1 MAKLK
6 DFLQKTFEQGDVR
19 GEEIAA
25 MLGAS
30 ALLEL
35 EIPDAAVAKFNEVY
49 LTRSRAENDP
59 LVVKKVKASLWAET
73 MDQIDTEIEKLYPFI
88 ESTKA
93 VEIQKNPSTMK
104 RIGLLAE
111 GLEGAIK
118 NATAS
123 KDKDVR
129 KTEEEWAAKIRQ
141 FEDNKKQEITALTK
155 KFEDSKLDFAL
166 KSKLLTFEYADAFS
180 SLKEPLT
187 ETIISKIKA
196 SKTKNGDPIVL
207 ELDQSGNLNVRHLV
221 EGTLKDVYLESNT
234 KLTLDSLIA
243 PEVEPFIKKSNG
255 KADEQNNG
263 KVTNPIVVDSKSTL
277 RDIQWA
283 AAK

>member
-73 MDQIDTEIEKLYPFI
+73 MDQIDAEIEKLYPFI

-141 FEDNKKQEITALTK
+141 FEDNKKQEIAALTK

-187 ETIISKIKA
+187 ETIISKIKS

-255 KADEQNNG
+255 KADEPKDG
-263 KVTNPIVVDSKSTL
+263 KVTNPIVVDAKSTL

-283 AAK
+283 TAK